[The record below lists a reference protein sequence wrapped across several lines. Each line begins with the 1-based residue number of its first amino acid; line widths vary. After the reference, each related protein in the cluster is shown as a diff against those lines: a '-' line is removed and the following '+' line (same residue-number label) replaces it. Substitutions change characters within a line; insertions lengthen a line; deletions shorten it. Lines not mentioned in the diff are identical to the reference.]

1 MNGEINNVENI
12 SNTPVITDLKIPT
25 SKIVRRRSID
35 VSKIEGTYEEIEDQH
50 KTLLT
55 PSIKISQYNSL
66 TKLNSSV
73 LSLNDPDLW
82 FTWGSLHTLHMLTN
96 NYIFYLQ
103 FFN

>member
-12 SNTPVITDLKIPT
+12 LNTPVITDLKIPT

-73 LSLNDPDLW
+73 LSLNDPNL
-82 FTWGSLHTLHMLTN
+82 TWGGLHTLHIL
-96 NYIFYLQ
+96 
-103 FFN
+103 

>member
-50 KTLLT
+50 KTSLT

-73 LSLNDPDLW
+73 LSLNDPNL
-82 FTWGSLHTLHMLTN
+82 TWGGLHTLHILTN